1 MNCYITYAAYLLL
14 ALWLFQLSTMVKI
27 LQFQPLPFITE
38 ITLLLMKWV
47 IFVIFK
53 DERVRRRSL
62 RLTNRII
69 RREPPLHHHPFLIQ
83 LQLLHHYLLVLFVLL
98 ATVWQVFQ
106 ELFLPQFQLLL
117 KIHEFVLEITIQRG
131 RNNFQLLGC
140 YNFTYF

>member
-27 LQFQPLPFITE
+27 LQFQPLLFITE

-53 DERVRRRSL
+53 DERVRRRSP

-69 RREPPLHHHPFLIQ
+69 RREPPLYHHPFLIQ

-140 YNFTYF
+140 YNFTRF